1 MKKIVMVRRTG
12 LGDFIAGMVP
22 VCNLLKKK
30 YGNVEFHLFMSKRN
44 TELVKYFFPED
55 VYIYIYGHL
64 AINIYKQ

>member
-44 TELVKYFFPED
+44 AELVKYFFPED
-55 VYIYIYGHL
+55 VYIYGHL

>member
-30 YGNVEFHLFMSKRN
+30 IWKC
-44 TELVKYFFPED
+44 
-55 VYIYIYGHL
+55 
-64 AINIYKQ
+64 